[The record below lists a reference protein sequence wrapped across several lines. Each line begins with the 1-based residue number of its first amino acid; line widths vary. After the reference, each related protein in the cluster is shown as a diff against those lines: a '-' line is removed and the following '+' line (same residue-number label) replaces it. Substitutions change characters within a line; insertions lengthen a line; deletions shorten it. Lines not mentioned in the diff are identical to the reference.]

1 MKTVYAHD
9 ADGWFTGLA
18 LLNDSDLSPLEPG
31 VYLIPGNALEAEP
44 PEPTG
49 GRWPRVVDGVWV
61 LADRESGEPQ
71 DMPEAET
78 LRHDLRTDL
87 TTEYERRM
95 QAIAAGYPP
104 SERESWPVQTQE
116 AYALLA
122 DSTVSTPWI
131 DSAAVARGVDRF
143 GLALRI
149 VAKDAQYRVFSGT
162 LSGVRQRIEDAIDAA
177 GDDAQALQ
185 AIDVTA
191 GWPEGT

>member
-1 MKTVYAHD
+1 MKIQAHTVD
-9 ADGWFTGLA
+9 AR
-18 LLNDSDLSPLEPG
+18 G
-31 VYLIPGNALEAEP
+31 VYLFTNEVDKYGPQPPGAVYDELPTAQGGHTRIWQGEWVQVLDADVPPAAEP
-44 PEPTG
+44 TPPS
-49 GRWPRVVDGVWV
+49 
-61 LADRESGEPQ
+61 ADQ
-71 DMPEAET
+71 
-78 LRHDLRTDL
+78 LRTAL
-87 TTEYERRM
+87 TAEYERRM

-104 SERESWPVQTQE
+104 SERESWPVQTSE
-116 AYALLA
+116 ATALIA
-122 DSTVSTPWI
+122 DPQAATPWI

-191 GWPEGT
+191 GWPEA